1 MSSLALFLFLFFDAM
16 YTFPRKHFL
25 VMVLSF
31 IFLFLSKLEKA
42 IIIMLLILYGH
53 AFQISVGNGE
63 A

>member
-1 MSSLALFLFLFFDAM
+1 
-16 YTFPRKHFL
+16 
-25 VMVLSF
+25 MVLSF